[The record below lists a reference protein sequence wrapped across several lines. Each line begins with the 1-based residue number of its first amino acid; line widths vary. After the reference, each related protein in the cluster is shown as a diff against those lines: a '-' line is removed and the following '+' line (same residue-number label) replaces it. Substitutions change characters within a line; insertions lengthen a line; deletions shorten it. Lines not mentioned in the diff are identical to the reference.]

1 MVVVCEVR
9 MMEQVAQYNKGS
21 GTEVA
26 WGVGWLAWSWGVL
39 YRELGHVLGY
49 KERDVLGDVL
59 P

>member
-1 MVVVCEVR
+1 
-9 MMEQVAQYNKGS
+9 MMEQVAKYKKGS